1 MLCTKWLNLVSLLVV
16 FAMLLGV
23 CPPVLAQESPPAP
36 GPQGLRPDAPEYAV
50 HGPYAVGTRE
60 FMVEAGDRTMP
71 ITVWYP
77 ALNPE
82 DKPEEII
89 YSMDISDQ
97 GLPEFPV
104 LGNAILDAPAD
115 MSGAPYPL
123 VIWSHGAYLYRQT
136 NAYLTEHLA
145 SQGFVVVAG
154 NHDDNWGTF
163 PASNAASY
171 VSRPADISA
180 WIDFAEEQTASGG
193 DLAGLIDTEHIAA
206 GGHSFGGYTALAA
219 AGARFN
225 PAWYLDVVCANNTLA
240 EDDPLNDCSAL
251 VRELPEMATLS
262 GLDAVPEGLW
272 PNWQDPRVDAIFL
285 LAPSSAFGE
294 DGAATVTI
302 PVMSLTGSA
311 DPMQDPALHVYLTHK
326 HLGSADK
333 SLVVFQDGGHTMFL
347 NDCTSA
353 TGMADVAYEW
363 CSDAV
368 WDTDRVHDLT
378 NHFATAFLL
387 SELKGDADAA
397 ATLAPENVAF
407 PGIEYETTG
416 YGVAPEAALDEA
428 TVAKIE
434 AMVEKMMADTGTP
447 GYALGIVKDGQ
458 IVYTKGFGVERVGE
472 DTPVTEHT
480 VFGTGCVGKTTVA
493 TALMQLVDADKI
505 DLDAPVTNYLP
516 YFKLADERYKG
527 ITIRQL
533 ITHRS
538 GLPEIEDWISS
549 PVEYDDGVLERYV
562 RSLDN
567 TKLLFAPGERWS
579 YTSIGYTVL
588 ADVIQKVTGQTFEDY
603 LQQHILDPLGMENTL
618 LIVGEA
624 DQAHVAGNHVHD
636 NAGEVVVSDIFP
648 YRRQFA
654 AGGPLYSSISDLARY
669 ALAHL
674 NRGELDGQRI
684 LPAADYDAMW
694 EPISAMNVPLFPA
707 LQAHYGMGWFV
718 GALDGHRAVGHFGAD
733 EGYAALML
741 LAPDD
746 NAGLVLASDFFDW
759 DEFDISGWETGID
772 IMKMLLAEGE

>member
-1 MLCTKWLNLVSLLVV
+1 MLRTKWFNLVSLLVV
-16 FAMLLGV
+16 VAMLLGAWQ
-23 CPPVLAQESPPAP
+23 PVLAQESPPAP
-36 GPQGLRPDAPEYAV
+36 EPQGLRPDAP
-50 HGPYAVGTRE
+50 PYGVRGMYPVGVRD
-60 FMVEAGDRTMP
+60 FSIDAGDHVVDT
-71 ITVWYP
+71 TVWYP
-77 ALNPE
+77 ALNP
-82 DKPEEII
+82 DNVEEEVTYTIGAGVPN
-89 YSMDISDQ
+89 MA
-97 GLPEFPV
+97 GLPIS
-104 LGNAILDAPAD
+104 GRAIADAAPDTAQ
-115 MSGAPYPL
+115 GPYPL
-123 VIWSHGAYLYRQT
+123 VIFSPGLSAWRQANSYL
-136 NAYLTEHLA
+136 LEHLA
-145 SQGFVVVAG
+145 SFGFVVMATDPRG
-154 NHDDNWGTF
+154 ETYEQFWEGAATRPIDTQLTIDYAEALTADDG
-163 PASNAASY
+163 AL
-171 VSRPADISA
+171 
-180 WIDFAEEQTASGG
+180 E
-193 DLAGLIDTEHIAA
+193 GLIDIEHIATV
-206 GGHSFGGYTALAA
+206 GHSSGG
-219 AGARFN
+219 
-225 PAWYLDVVCANNTLA
+225 W
-240 EDDPLNDCSAL
+240 SAL
-251 VRELPEMATLS
+251 LGGGAQMDLGWCAANPELVAENELS
-262 GLDAVPEGLW
+262 NCAQFVPNVDQIADMLGLDAAPTGMW
-272 PNWQDPRVDAIFL
+272 PPTNDPRVDAVIA
-285 LAPSSAFGE
+285 LAP
-294 DGAATVTI
+294 DGDIWGAEYEGVSMLKAPTLVVAGSRDTVNVSERAAYPI
-302 PVMSLTGSA
+302 
-311 DPMQDPALHVYLTHK
+311 YE
-326 HLGSADK
+326 HLGSVKKGLLVFENADHQI
-333 SLVVFQDGGHTMFL
+333 SFNQCRDTPWMVPDFFWA
-347 NDCTSA
+347 CA
-353 TGMADVAYEW
+353 
-363 CSDAV
+363 DAV
-368 WDTDRVHDLT
+368 WDMDRAHDLI

-387 SELKGDADAA
+387 AELKGDAEAA
-397 ATLAPENVAF
+397 AALAPESVNF
-407 PGIEYETTG
+407 PGIEYQAEG
-416 YGVAPEAALDEA
+416 YAPAPAATLDEA
-428 TVAKIE
+428 TIAKIE
-434 AMVEKMMADTGTP
+434 AMVEKMMVDTGTP

-480 VFGTGCVGKTTVA
+480 VFGTGCVGKTAVA
-493 TALMQLVDADKI
+493 TALMQLVDAGKI
-505 DLDAPVTNYLP
+505 DLDAPATDYLP
-516 YFKLADERYKG
+516 YFKLADERYKE

-579 YTSIGYTVL
+579 YTSMGYTVL

-603 LQQHILDPLGMENTL
+603 LQQHILDPLRMEDTL